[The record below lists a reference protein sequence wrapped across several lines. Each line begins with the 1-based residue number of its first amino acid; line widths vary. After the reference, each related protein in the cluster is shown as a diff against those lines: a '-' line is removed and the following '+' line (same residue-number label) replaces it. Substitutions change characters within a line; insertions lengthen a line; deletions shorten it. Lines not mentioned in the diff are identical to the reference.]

1 MAENLEFKISSGLKN
16 IIGKDLIT
24 DDFIAVF
31 ELVKNSYDAFAKN
44 VDIIITDDEIIIA
57 DDGNGM
63 SLDDLKDKWLFVAY
77 SEKKD
82 GIAEFFDDKKES
94 YRDKIQEKRH
104 FAGAK
109 GIGRFSSDRLGGK
122 LSIITRKKGSRDV
135 EQIDVDWSNF
145 EKDQKEEFE
154 KVKVGHISNP
164 ESELY
169 FPNSKQHGTILR
181 ISNLQSNWDRTRLK
195 KLKHSLEK
203 LINPFSDTNDFEI
216 QIICQN
222 ELAEDNR
229 KNEDGS
235 FYYIERDKINGLVSN
250 SILEILNLK
259 TTQISVVIN
268 QNKIE
273 TKVIDRGTLI
283 YHIKEKNKEYS
294 LLENVKIDLYFLNS
308 SAKNNFTRRMGIHA
322 VNFGSVFL
330 FKNGFRVQPYGEL
343 GDDGWGL
350 DQRKQ
355 QGYNRFLGTRDLFG
369 RVDVVSNNTKEFKEV
384 SSRDG
389 GLVESEGFYQ
399 LMHAFKEKGLI
410 RFERYVVGV
419 LWGEGFK
426 RKKYFGEGDEGDE
439 VADKYRKELVK
450 SDKISDNI
458 NFATSNLGSKLDFI
472 QIIKS
477 LASDKSVEILSYNKD
492 FVNLVN
498 ENIDEHQTRFISDL
512 EKIAEITDD
521 EELKT
526 QILRT
531 EEQYQEL
538 KKEKELA
545 ERKALDEEIK
555 RVEAEKKAE
564 EAEQRRIIEVQR
576 RKEEEERRRKAELA
590 TAKKETERVLA
601 ENAKLKAEKK
611 AREEVEKSAKALVA
625 KNKAEKSLELEKD
638 KNTYLS
644 ATRKTLSEDAEELIH
659 TIKLSVIGIDESLE
673 SILNSFNKDVNS
685 DNGLYSEISNIKLI
699 TERVMKLTKLI
710 TKSNF
715 KADEEVQKADIVK
728 FIKEYIDNYS
738 YAYKGKIDITYKGD
752 VDFISRISLLDLSIV
767 LDNLISNS
775 HKANA
780 KKISIEFKIQGSKLV
795 VFFHDNGD
803 GLDLKTFV
811 DPSAIFSLGVK
822 SNIEGSGIGLY
833 SVKKKMNEMYGD
845 IIFSGNNISLK
856 GATFKLEFS

>member
-44 VDIIITDDEIIIA
+44 VDIIINDDEIIIA

-82 GIAEFFDDKKES
+82 GIKESLDEKKES

-109 GIGRFSSDRLGGK
+109 GIGRFSSDRLGEK
-122 LSIITRKKGSRDV
+122 LSIITRKKGSSDI
-135 EQIDVDWSNF
+135 EQIDVDWSKF

-154 KVKVGHISNP
+154 KIKVGHISNP
-164 ESELY
+164 KNEIS
-169 FPNSKQHGTILR
+169 FPNSKQHGTILI
-181 ISNLQSNWDRTRLK
+181 ISNLQSDWDRARLK
-195 KLKHSLEK
+195 RLKHSLEK

-235 FYYIERDKINGLVSN
+235 YYYIERDKINGLVNN

-259 TTQISVVIN
+259 TTQISVAIN
-268 QNKIE
+268 PNKIE

-283 YHIKEKNKEYS
+283 YHIKENNKKYS

-330 FKNGFRVQPYGEL
+330 FKNGFRVQPYGEF

-369 RVDVVSNNTKEFKEV
+369 RVDVVSSNTKEFKEV

-399 LMHAFKEKGLI
+399 LMHAFKEKGLV

-450 SDKISDNI
+450 SDKISDDI
-458 NFATSNLGSKLDFI
+458 SFATSNLGSKLDFI

-538 KKEKELA
+538 KKEKEAA
-545 ERKALDEEIK
+545 ERKALEEEKK
-555 RVEAEKKAE
+555 RIEAEKKAAE
-564 EAEQRRIIEVQR
+564 EEQKRIEAEREKKEAEEKRRQAEFEKE
-576 RKEEEERRRKAELA
+576 RKEKERALAEL
-590 TAKKETERVLA
+590 E
-601 ENAKLKAEKK
+601 KLKAEQK
-611 AREEVEKSAKALVA
+611 AREETDKRKKEEEARK
-625 KNKAEKSLELEKD
+625 KAETIAER
-638 KNTYLS
+638 
-644 ATRKTLSEDAEELIH
+644 RKEQVSRYKA
-659 TIKLSVIGIDESLE
+659 SE
-673 SILNSFNKDVNS
+673 SIEYKDLRDSNHIIGVYS
-685 DNGLYSEISNIKLI
+685 DDITKKILLLKRKLDKGKVISNNDLLNFIQGISLANEKIGTI
-699 TERVMKLTKLI
+699 TRFT

-715 KADEEVQKADIVK
+715 LKASLETEEDLVK
-728 FIKEYIDNYS
+728 FIINYIRNIYQVLYKGEVEFANEQVVFMKKFQPIELSTAIDN
-738 YAYKGKIDITYKGD
+738 I
-752 VDFISRISLLDLSIV
+752 L
-767 LDNLISNS
+767 SNS
-775 HKANA
+775 RKKNANKVIFEFA
-780 KKISIEFKIQGSKLV
+780 NIDNKLEIRIKDIGTPLSSKISDGNLVFEEGVTTTKGSGLGLNHVKRIIE
-795 VFFHDNGD
+795 N
-803 GLDLKTFV
+803 DLK
-811 DPSAIFSLGVK
+811 G
-822 SNIEGSGIGLY
+822 NIVYNPEY
-833 SVKKKMNEMYGD
+833 KKGFEL
-845 IIFSGNNISLK
+845 IITINR
-856 GATFKLEFS
+856 